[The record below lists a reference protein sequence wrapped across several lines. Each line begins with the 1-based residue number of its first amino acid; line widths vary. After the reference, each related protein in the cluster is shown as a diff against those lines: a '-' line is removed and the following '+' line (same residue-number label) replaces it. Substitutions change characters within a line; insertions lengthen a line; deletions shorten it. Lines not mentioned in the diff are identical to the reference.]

1 MEPAALF
8 PSSVSLLAFICSL
21 STFPAGSCRPEK
33 QAYRA
38 LGGERGEEE
47 ETDFL
52 GNALSV
58 RILRKHAMVFRRL
71 FICFFFLHTL
81 PSKMKCVI

>member
-1 MEPAALF
+1 MELAALF

-21 STFPAGSCRPEK
+21 STFPAGACRPEK

-58 RILRKHAMVFRRL
+58 RILRKRLEGYLFVF
-71 FICFFFLHTL
+71 FSAH
-81 PSKMKCVI
+81 PSFKNEMRDMK